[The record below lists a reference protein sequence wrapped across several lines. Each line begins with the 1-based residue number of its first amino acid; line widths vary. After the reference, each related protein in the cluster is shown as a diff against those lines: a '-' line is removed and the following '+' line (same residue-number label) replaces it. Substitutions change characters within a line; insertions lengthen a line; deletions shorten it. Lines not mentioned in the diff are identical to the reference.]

1 MDEELFI
8 ELQRLFKLM
17 HERGIRE
24 LAISEPDFSVR
35 ATAVDTGAVVVLPLP
50 TAIAQPA
57 TAQPAPVEEP
67 PAPTGHVIESP
78 LVGTFYRTP
87 SPDSPAFVEV
97 GDMVEVGQTV
107 AIVEA
112 MKVFNEITADVAG
125 RVTAIPAQGGKLV
138 QVGQPLVILEPQ

>member
-24 LAISEPDFSVR
+24 LAISQPDFTVR
-35 ATAVDTGAVVVLPLP
+35 ATAMDSGTVVMLPLP
-50 TAIAQPA
+50 GAPA
-57 TAQPAPVEEP
+57 GSSAAPVAEEP
-67 PAPTGHVIESP
+67 AAPAGHIIESP

-87 SPDSPAFVEV
+87 SPDSPAFVEI
-97 GDMVEVGQTV
+97 GDMVEIGQTV

-112 MKVFNEITADVAG
+112 MKVFNEITSDAAG
-125 RVTAIPAQGGKLV
+125 KVIAIPAQGGKLV
-138 QVGQPLVILEPQ
+138 QMGQPLVILEPQ

>member
-24 LAISEPDFSVR
+24 LAISQPDFTVR
-35 ATAVDTGAVVVLPLP
+35 ATAADSGAVMMLPLP
-50 TAIAQPA
+50 LPQAAPAA
-57 TAQPAPVEEP
+57 TAPAAEEP
-67 PAPTGHVIESP
+67 AAPAGHIIESP

-87 SPDSPAFVEV
+87 SPDSPSFVEI
-97 GDMVEVGQTV
+97 GDMVEIGQTV

-112 MKVFNEITADVAG
+112 MKVFNEITADAAG
-125 RVTAIPAQGGKLV
+125 KVTAIPAQNGKLV
-138 QVGQPLVILEPQ
+138 QMGQPLVILEPQ